1 MEDAPTEL
9 TCKYTIINCVPPNY
23 RKGFPPSNGSIHN
36 IFQHTRR
43 SSSLYRHANQQSH
56 TSQENLIEE
65 NPYISMASSTTKN
78 DGDATSD
85 HTNISLQDLFDDGI
99 YGKGYV
105 PPPVVMSP
113 ESSRTPS
120 PFQRPPSYKEF
131 NTSTSVATV
140 GGRERSKVITK
151 RSSLERLAGG
161 LMKVPSLRRKTES
174 KDNLLENDSNDG
186 DDDHDYD
193 DVIVNVPALIMAQ
206 QESDSADGG
215 GARTA
220 TPPTSGPAT
229 QRALSSRSDQS
240 HAHNYRDDE
249 IYCNLPYTKEGGTG
263 NTGQRWESYWK
274 TQTLLRSPDQGQR
287 SAVETREIKDTTSK
301 KK

>member
-1 MEDAPTEL
+1 
-9 TCKYTIINCVPPNY
+9 
-23 RKGFPPSNGSIHN
+23 
-36 IFQHTRR
+36 
-43 SSSLYRHANQQSH
+43 
-56 TSQENLIEE
+56 
-65 NPYISMASSTTKN
+65 MASSKTKN
-78 DGDATSD
+78 DGDASSD

-120 PFQRPPSYKEF
+120 PYQRPPSYKEI
-131 NTSTSVATV
+131 NDDTSTSVATV
-140 GGRERSKVITK
+140 GGRDRSKVITK

-161 LMKVPSLRRKTES
+161 LVKMPSLRRKTES

-206 QESDSADGG
+206 QESDSSDAGAR

-229 QRALSSRSDQS
+229 QRAPLSRSDQS
-240 HAHNYRDDE
+240 CAHNYRDDE

-287 SAVETREIKDTTSK
+287 SAVETQETKDNASK